1 MRQLLEGDDVLAVL
15 PTGFGKN
22 FIFQLFLKLSLTESE
37 RKNYGRSV
45 LLQRFVEDQIL
56 EDEALGLTAP
66 SLEKSQLQDISNGNF
81 QLIFASAEQA
91 LDKEFLK
98 VKTMQIAK
106 TCELH
111 KRVSAIIIGES
122 HPVQTLSDKR

>member
-1 MRQLLEGDDVLAVL
+1 MRGLGFSGVLKDKQRDDVRQLLEGDDVLAVL

-37 RKNYGRSV
+37 KKNYGRSV
-45 LLQRFVEDQIL
+45 LLQRFVEVQIL

-91 LDKEFLK
+91 MDKEFLK
-98 VKTMQIAK
+98 VKT
-106 TCELH
+106 TNC
-111 KRVSAIIIGES
+111 
-122 HPVQTLSDKR
+122 